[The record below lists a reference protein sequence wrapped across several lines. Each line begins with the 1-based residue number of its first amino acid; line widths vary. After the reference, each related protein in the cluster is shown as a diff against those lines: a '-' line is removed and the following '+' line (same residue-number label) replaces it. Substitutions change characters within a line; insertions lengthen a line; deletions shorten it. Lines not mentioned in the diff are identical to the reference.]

1 MSFSEVF
8 VLTKTRGSALQ
19 QDEQSLKPLKYWQ
32 LKRISLHFLLVLD
45 MIVMRKKQDEVAA
58 QQALG
63 QLLQRGSRAPLPVL
77 QELLWHPSL
86 QASWAWHQTVVIVM
100 LPDVSMEDMEVNCKT
115 QNSLATCHQVRE
127 SANAAL
133 DRLPQQM
140 QWLRH
145 FCSKHFSI
153 SLELGDI
160 GSFSRL
166 MPVPYCNICNV

>member
-8 VLTKTRGSALQ
+8 ALQ
-19 QDEQSLKPLKYWQ
+19 QDEQSLKYWQ

-86 QASWAWHQTVVIVM
+86 QASWAWHQMTVVIVM
-100 LPDVSMEDMEVNCKT
+100 LPDVSMEVNCSSKT
-115 QNSLATCHQVRE
+115 QGSQLLAIR
-127 SANAAL
+127 
-133 DRLPQQM
+133 
-140 QWLRH
+140 
-145 FCSKHFSI
+145 
-153 SLELGDI
+153 
-160 GSFSRL
+160 
-166 MPVPYCNICNV
+166 